1 MADNYNVDDILA
13 EINSKR
19 QRENIRNNPPKKQ
32 VKKENNNV
40 PFRLSGMTEEFSA
53 PKVNNAKRKE
63 EEYIPPSRK
72 TSAFKEPQYQ
82 EPGYHEP
89 RRKEPKKNAYFDED
103 DLDFTLTMEIDTA
116 SSERRLQYEKGRTVV
131 LPKVRELNKQLKND
145 RQEKIRQFME
155 NSDFEDEFLEDDGFS
170 FGDKEK
176 DEFKKTL
183 GLKKHPVHQSE
194 EDEEQLDERVSKAE
208 KRKKRKKHSEDYSEN
223 NLNEDFEY
231 TSPSDNAEIVNEL
244 AGMKK
249 SCLIKLAVTG
259 TVFVVLLYLSLCNL
273 YPLPLISFICPE
285 NNMRVFL
292 LVNLFVFLCSAMVKS
307 SDIASGLV
315 SFFTLKSNNDS
326 PAAIATLAVIIQ
338 GTYSAFKNDSLFTG
352 EGYLY
357 FAVAG
362 LILFMNSFGKL
373 LTVNRVEKNF
383 KTVTD
388 SKDLRGEYVIE
399 DSSLAYSLSEGQG
412 FTEANITYGKR
423 VKFPSDFISLSF
435 SDNYFEQSGKIIA
448 PLFVLFGFIISAIS
462 YFLFEDFNSALTVFT
477 SVMCMASPLTATTV
491 AALPLYKA
499 SGSLSSDGSFVS
511 GYNSVDKFEDAN
523 GILVDAREL
532 YKQEDVILHGIKVF
546 GDMRIDKSLVE
557 AASLMYASNGL
568 LKQVF
573 LDTLEGRI
581 SMLQK
586 VTDLKSYKGGI
597 GGMCQDTEVIM
608 GSRELMEKFF
618 VPLPSREYEQK
629 FLKDDGKVI
638 FLAANGNLEAMI
650 VVSYSPSEDAL
661 KYLEQLGKYAPA
673 IIVRSDDPNI
683 DAEKISSDFDY
694 PEEYIKMVEP
704 ENYKRVDEIGK
715 GSEMGRAYAMV
726 SGTGS
731 RLRLIA
737 ALVALK
743 KNITSAT
750 VLQVAGLIIGYAMV
764 ALMAFTGNLKMLG
777 FLQIMIYQV
786 FWAAC
791 ISMQGALG
799 KY

>member
-19 QRENIRNNPPKKQ
+19 QRENIKNNPPKKQ
-32 VKKENNNV
+32 AKKESSNV
-40 PFRLSGMTEEFSA
+40 PFRLSGMTEEFST
-53 PKVNNAKRKE
+53 PRVNTAKKRE
-63 EEYIPPSRK
+63 EEYIPQSKKVP
-72 TSAFKEPQYQ
+72 AY
-82 EPGYHEP
+82 
-89 RRKEPKKNAYFDED
+89 KEPKKNTYFDED
-103 DLDFTLTMEIDTA
+103 DLDFTLTMEIDA
-116 SSERRLQYEKGRTVV
+116 VSSEKRLQYDKGKTVV

-183 GLKKHPVHQSE
+183 GLKKHSSPKDDHEDDLE
-194 EDEEQLDERVSKAE
+194 EKTSR
-208 KRKKRKKHSEDYSEN
+208 RKKKKKHNEDYQED
-223 NLNEDFEY
+223 NLMDDFEY
-231 TSPSDNAEIVNEL
+231 TSPSDAVGIVNEL
-244 AGMKK
+244 TSMRK
-249 SCLIKLAVTG
+249 SCLIKLTVTG
-259 TVFVVLLYLSLCNL
+259 IVFVLLLYLSLSNL

-292 LVNLFVFLCSAMVKS
+292 LVNLFIFLCSAMVKS
-307 SDIASGLV
+307 SDIGSGLV

-338 GTYSAFKNDSLFTG
+338 GTYSAFKSDYLFTG
-352 EGYLY
+352 EGYIY

-362 LILFMNSFGKL
+362 LTLFMDSFGKL
-373 LTVNRVEKNF
+373 LTLNRVEKNF
-383 KTVTD
+383 KTV
-388 SKDLRGEYVIE
+388 SGAKDLKGEYIIE
-399 DSSLAYSLSEGQG
+399 DSALAYSLSEGQG
-412 FTEANITYGKR
+412 FSEANITYGKR

-448 PLFVLFGFIISAIS
+448 PLFVLFGFIISVIS
-462 YFLFEDFNSALTVFT
+462 YFLFESFNSALTVFT
-477 SVMCMASPLTATTV
+477 AVMCMASPLTATIV

-499 SGSLSSDGSFVS
+499 CCSLSSDGSFIS
-511 GYNSVDKFEDAN
+511 GYNSVDKFEDTN
-523 GILVDAREL
+523 GILLDAREL

-573 LDTLEGRI
+573 LDTLEGRV

-597 GGMCQDTEVIM
+597 GGVCQDTEVIM
-608 GSRELMEKFF
+608 GSRELMERFS

-638 FLAANGNLEAMI
+638 YLAANGNLEAMV
-650 VVSYSPSEDAL
+650 VVSYSPSQEAAE
-661 KYLEQLGKYAPA
+661 YLDQLSKYAPA

-683 DAEKISSDFDY
+683 DAEKIASDFDY

-704 ENYKRVDEIGK
+704 QYYERVDEIRK

-726 SGTGS
+726 SGDGS
-731 RLRLIA
+731 RLRLIRA
-737 ALVALK
+737 IVTLK
-743 KNITSAT
+743 KNITAST

-786 FWAAC
+786 FWAIC
-791 ISMQGALG
+791 ISLQGAFG